1 MSAPF
6 LDRVV
11 LVTGAGQPLADAVAR
26 LFTARGARV
35 ALVFLED
42 DAEAAVAFAAELPA
56 ISCQACD
63 PADPKSVKSAVRQV
77 VERAGRLDVVV
88 NAVTCRADGP
98 ISDLDDAVWKRV
110 LDVELGGTV
119 YFCREAIRPMLRQR
133 SGAIVNLTD
142 VAGLRGEAGAANHA
156 SARGGVAAFTRAL
169 ASELAPLGVRVNAIA
184 TGLLEGELDRVP
196 EARRDRIKAAT
207 PLGRGVRPE
216 EVAEAV
222 LFLASSASSF
232 TTGHILQVNGGL
244 YL

>member
-1 MSAPF
+1 KRVPAGRHGADRRTGRSVARRRRPRNCHPRGDRGMSAPF

-35 ALVFLED
+35 ALVFLAD
-42 DAEAAVAFAAELPA
+42 DAEAAAALAAELPA

-119 YFCREAIRPMLRQR
+119 YFC
-133 SGAIVNLTD
+133 
-142 VAGLRGEAGAANHA
+142 
-156 SARGGVAAFTRAL
+156 
-169 ASELAPLGVRVNAIA
+169 
-184 TGLLEGELDRVP
+184 
-196 EARRDRIKAAT
+196 
-207 PLGRGVRPE
+207 
-216 EVAEAV
+216 
-222 LFLASSASSF
+222 
-232 TTGHILQVNGGL
+232 
-244 YL
+244 

>member
-1 MSAPF
+1 MSADF

-26 LFTARGARV
+26 RFAAQGARV
-35 ALVFLED
+35 ALAFLTD
-42 DAEAAVAFAAELPA
+42 DAEGAGALGSEIAA
-56 ISCQACD
+56 ISSEACD
-63 PADPKSVKSAVRQV
+63 PADPKSVRGLVRHV
-77 VERAGRLDVVV
+77 VDCAGTLDVVV

-98 ISDLDDAVWKRV
+98 LSDLDDAVWKRV

-119 YFCREAIRPMLRQR
+119 YFCREAIRPMLRKR

-142 VAGLRGEAGAANHA
+142 VAGLRGEASASNHA

-169 ASELAPLGVRVNAIA
+169 ASELAPLGVRVNAVA
-184 TGLLEGELDRVP
+184 PGPLEAELLRGP
-196 EARRDRIKAAT
+196 QARRDRVAAAT
-207 PLGRGVRPE
+207 PLGRGARPE

-222 LFLASSASSF
+222 LFLASAASSF
-232 TTGHILQVNGGL
+232 TTGHVLQVNGGL